1 MKNLYQ
7 CIPRNVRGSSRQS
20 GIRKAIKRPY
30 TRSNI
35 PQLVEELQDGRETL
49 FSAEQITKDAG
60 SVSASQNYHQVS
72 YPAEGLRSP
81 LVHCYNLVIQSER
94 RRALDQIR
102 LRFLYVAFYRL
113 KKKVQPGSEYSGAI
127 PFLAQ
132 VILETGS
139 IEDPFD
145 IVQQR
150 VRTWVSYGNRY
161 DLIAK
166 DLGGLGVLYV
176 LPDSDYL

>member
-7 CIPRNVRGSSRQS
+7 CIPGNLRGSSRQS
-20 GIRKAIKRPY
+20 DIKNAIKRPY
-30 TRSNI
+30 TKCNI
-35 PQLVEELQDGRETL
+35 PQVVEDLQDRRETL
-49 FSAEQITKDAG
+49 FSEKRTIEDAG
-60 SVSASQNYHQVS
+60 SVSRSQNDHQVS
-72 YPAEGLRSP
+72 YPAESLLSP

-113 KKKVQPGSEYSGAI
+113 KKKAQPGSEYSGAI
-127 PFLAQ
+127 PFIAQ
-132 VILETGS
+132 ALLETGS
-139 IEDPFD
+139 IKDPFD
-145 IVQQR
+145 TIQKR